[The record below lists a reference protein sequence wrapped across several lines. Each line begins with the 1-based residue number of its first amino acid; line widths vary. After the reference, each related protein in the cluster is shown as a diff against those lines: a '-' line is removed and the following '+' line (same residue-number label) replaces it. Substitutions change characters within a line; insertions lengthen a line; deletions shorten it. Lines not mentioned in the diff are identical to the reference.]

1 MWPLNPKPTYDDP
14 QSSFFP
20 ESSVERNI
28 DNTVVVNNLENMFKL
43 ESIGIV
49 DSPDEI
55 SNYDQEMIKKF
66 EKGIEIKDGQ
76 VHVEL
81 LWKPN
86 VNDVPSNHDVALK
99 ICNIVSSKLDRKGE
113 LEAYN
118 QIFKDQVKEDMVEEF
133 ECHPSEF
140 GRYNWLPHHPV
151 YKQDDNSTF

>member
-1 MWPLNPKPTYDDP
+1 
-14 QSSFFP
+14 
-20 ESSVERNI
+20 
-28 DNTVVVNNLENMFKL
+28 MFKL

-49 DSPDEI
+49 YSPDEI

-76 VHVEL
+76 VNVEL

-99 ICNIVSSKLDRKGE
+99 ICNIVSNKLDRKGE

-118 QIFKDQVKEDMVEEF
+118 QIFKDQIKEDMVEEF

-140 GRYNWLPHHPV
+140 GKYNWLPHHPV
-151 YKQDDNSTF
+151 YKQDDNSTFKTRPVFNALLKTDRNKPSLNESAYQGINNM